1 MMSYTSSAPGV
12 STAAAGVSCVAG
24 AATDGLQM
32 AARMEKCDAMT
43 AMSFH
48 SILWVSALLC

>member
-1 MMSYTSSAPGV
+1 MMSYTSRAPGV